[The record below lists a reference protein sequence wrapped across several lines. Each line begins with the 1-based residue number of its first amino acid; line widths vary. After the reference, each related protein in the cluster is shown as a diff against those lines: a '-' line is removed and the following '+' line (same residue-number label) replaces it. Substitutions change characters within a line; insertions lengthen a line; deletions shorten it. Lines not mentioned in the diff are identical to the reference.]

1 MMQLMMTFKFS
12 RNAKVTRV
20 LTGIRPVRPATDEGF
35 KIYRKA
41 KVTGALTGRRPVPPA
56 TDDDLEKILYMII
69 SGIIS
74 VLPTGAKFQLFL
86 P

>member
-1 MMQLMMTFKFS
+1 MKALKFS
-12 RNAKVTRV
+12 
-20 LTGIRPVRPATDEGF
+20 
-35 KIYRKA
+35 RKA
-41 KVTGALTGRRPVPPA
+41 KVAGALTGRRPVPPA